1 MIDGILINTSS
12 LEKLEKCRC
21 GGNVRLG
28 IIQIVDGFYTVE
40 AGCNKC
46 DSAIKF
52 TDNDINN
59 AITNAINEWNDWRGK
74 Q

>member
-40 AGCNKC
+40 AGCNKLNLL
-46 DSAIKF
+46 IM
-52 TDNDINN
+52 I
-59 AITNAINEWNDWRGK
+59 
-74 Q
+74 

>member
-1 MIDGILINTSS
+1 MMEGILINTSS
-12 LEKLEKCRC
+12 LEKLEKCQC
-21 GGNVRLG
+21 GGNVRLE
-28 IIQIVDGFYTVE
+28 IIRMVDGFYTIR
-40 AGCNKC
+40 AKCNKC

-74 Q
+74 